1 MATTLV
7 PGINSVKL
15 NPYEVGEIWNLIAPL
30 LQTAVDHNGGEY
42 GLDEIHVRALNGSV
56 IVWVAYIGQKI
67 YACCVAEIAV
77 YPNMQVYRILLL
89 AGKHFELWSHF
100 EAYLEEDARKLSCSQ
115 IEAICRPGM
124 AAKLYP
130 KGYGQTAVIVRKT
143 VNRST
148 H

>member
-1 MATTLV
+1 MATTAEV
-7 PGINSVKL
+7 GINSVKL
-15 NPYEVGEIWNLIAPL
+15 NPYEVGEIWHLIAPL